1 MLTTAAA
8 FTRTIASLLFP
19 FSKAG
24 SMGALLF
31 LCGWVYARKI
41 VTFSNVS
48 RLWFKARTNARER

>member
-1 MLTTAAA
+1 
-8 FTRTIASLLFP
+8 
-19 FSKAG
+19 
-24 SMGALLF
+24 MGALLF